1 MQREEVIKNLKQI
14 QKLIKED
21 APQIAIMRIEFLI
34 EDMTTYRK
42 KRTMNFNKIKEKI
55 VLGLIYSVVAGLMG
69 ILATV
74 AVLSIYYL
82 IIGK

>member
-21 APQIAIMRIEFLI
+21 APQIAIMRIEILI
-34 EDMTTYRK
+34 EDMTMYRK